1 MNMPTLMKH
10 NLAFLVQRLQALTI
24 ALLIFVALPF
34 VARAAITSDTPGPN
48 LVISS
53 TTETRITLAWNK
65 NPDATGYEFKK
76 VHPTAGYAFNLG
88 NTIGTVITGVKPAT
102 KYGYVVRAVQGNAKS
117 QFSAV
122 AYGYTK
128 PVRPAGFYYSFSG
141 TTMTVGWDPV
151 ATGGTKDDPV
161 DLSYQV
167 QLGNRPWVNV
177 TGTSRSFE
185 NLTLGTRY
193 NVKVRARI
201 AHGSKFVTGNP
212 GSIQVNSNNAPS
224 APGSPS
230 ATSIT
235 ADSFTLSWT
244 ASSGTVKNY
253 QVSINGGAWTSS
265 TADDTTHSFSGLS
278 ANTEYTLR
286 VRARNGPA
294 ISPPSEVKVL
304 TLPDDVP
311 GAPGS
316 PSTSDVT
323 KTSITLSW
331 TASTGAVDSY
341 EVSLDGSAW
350 TGSDS
355 DTSHSFTGLT
365 ANTAYT
371 LQVRAKNVIGTST
384 VASAASVTTL
394 PSAAPGKP
402 TSLATSQITKTSA
415 QLGWFG
421 ASGVVDSY
429 EVKLDD
435 GDWTNSGS
443 DLAHVFTGLRPNNP
457 HILYVRAKN
466 RVGVSPESSIVAL
479 TLPEPPNA
487 PSSPTTSSVTATS
500 ITLSW
505 NTPLGRVDTYEV
517 SSDGGSTWIDSTF
530 RDRSHTFTGLTA
542 NTAYTL
548 QVRAKNVS
556 GTSPAAS
563 APSVTTLPA
572 AAPGAPTNP
581 TSSAVTASSIT
592 LTWTAG
598 TGVVDT
604 YEVSSDGGTNW
615 IDSTSADTSH
625 SFTGL
630 SANTAYTLQVRA
642 KNRAG
647 DSSAASAASVKTLP
661 AAPTS
666 PTTSSITATSITLSW
681 TASVGGADTYEVS
694 ADGSAWTDAGGG
706 DTNHVF
712 SSLDANTSYTLQVRA
727 KNATGASSAA
737 SAAAVTTLPSAAP
750 AAPTNPTSSAVTA
763 SSITLTWTAS
773 TGVVDTY
780 EVSSDGGTNWIDSTS
795 ADTSHSFTGLSANT
809 AYTLQ
814 VRAKNRAGT
823 SSAASA
829 ASVKTLPAAPTG
841 ASTSAITA
849 SSITLSWTASAGG
862 ADTYEVSIDGSV
874 WTDAGGG
881 DTEHVFSGLSANTS
895 YTLQVR
901 AKNGSGATAAV
912 SATAVKTLPAAPTS
926 PTTSAISASSIT
938 LSWTASAGGA
948 DTYEVSTDG
957 SVWTDAGGGDTEH
970 VFSGLS
976 ATTSY
981 TLQVRAKNVS
991 GASPAASAPSVTTLP
1006 AAAPAAPTDP
1016 TSSAVTAS
1024 SITLTWTASTGVVD
1038 TYEVSSDGGTNWIDS
1053 TSADTSHS
1061 FTGLS
1066 ANTAYTLQVRAK
1078 NRSGD
1083 SSAASAAS
1091 VKTLPAAPTS
1101 PTTSSITATS
1111 ITLSWT
1117 ASVGGADT
1125 YEVSSDG
1132 GTNWI
1137 DSTSADTSHS
1147 FSGLSANTAY
1157 TLQVRA
1163 KNASG
1168 ATAAVSAA
1176 AVKTLPAA
1184 PTSPTTSAISA
1195 SSITLSWTASAGGAD
1210 TYEVSTD
1217 GSVWTDAGGGD
1228 TEHVFSG
1235 LSANTSYT
1243 LQVRAKN
1250 DSGAT
1255 AAVSA
1260 TAVKTL
1266 PAAPTSPTTSA
1277 ISASSITL
1285 SWTAS
1290 AGGADTYEVSTDGSV
1305 WADAGGGDTEHVFSG
1320 LSANTS
1326 YTLQARA
1333 KNGSGATAAVSA
1345 TAVKTLPA
1353 APSSPTTSAISAS
1366 SITLSWTASVGGADT
1381 YEVSKDGGNTW
1392 VDAGGGD
1399 LSHTFENL
1407 DPSTAYSLQA
1417 RAKNSSG
1424 VSAAT
1429 SAIAATT
1436 LAPATQQPSNL
1447 SPADQT
1453 ATHEANQTATKVA
1466 ADLTATHEANQTAT
1480 KVAADLTATH
1490 EANLTATKAAA
1501 DLTATH
1507 EANQTATKVAADLTA
1522 THEANQTATKVAA
1535 DLTATHEANQTATK
1549 VAADLTATHEANQTA
1564 TKVAADLTAT
1574 HEANQTATKVAVD
1587 LTATH
1592 EANQTA
1598 TKVAADLTATHEAN
1612 QTATKVAADLTA
1624 THEANQTATKVAADL
1639 TATHEANQTATR
1651 AAQPPDPPANL
1662 QSSGIS
1668 QNSVQINWQKSEG
1681 AESYEVMGWIAADD
1695 QPSSQA
1701 ANKVSIYNNWI
1712 NVGDTETYTFQSLN
1726 PDTQYSFGVHAM
1738 SQAGASEDSMVDV
1751 KTMPEQ
1757 SAAPLNEDV
1766 TADEGG
1772 SEDSGSRDSGDAD
1785 KQNRQVALPSPTVRV
1800 SKQTLNELPEEII
1813 VRYWLDGAH
1822 GRRVGPVEISDAE
1835 LIQQGIVD
1843 AIDLWGYVTPGV
1855 EVCFKRR
1862 GDELVFMDAATTP
1875 RTKLS
1880 WLGYA
1885 SNGMTCTIIDRP
1897 GTMVLLGDTSSA
1909 GAGQP
1914 IASQPGST
1922 LLSDCVV
1929 ELTEYLNF
1937 RESPWGAII
1946 NILAPGIG
1954 LTAVESAD
1962 GWYKVDFYGRKG
1974 WIIGDSVIPIGNC
1987 TAPQS
1992 VAQQPAAQQPAAT
2005 APPPSSALSD
2015 CMVELTEYLNFRDA
2029 PWGNIIHQLASG
2041 IRLTA
2046 LEYADGWYK
2055 VDYYGRKGWII
2066 GDYVI
2071 PVGSC

>member
-1 MNMPTLMKH
+1 MNIPMLMRH
-10 NLAFLVQRLQALTI
+10 NLASLVQRFQALTI

-34 VARAAITSDTPGPN
+34 VARATITSDTPGPN
-48 LVISS
+48 LVVSS

-76 VHPTAGYAFNLG
+76 TYPTAGYAIRIG
-88 NTIGTVITGVKPAT
+88 NAIGTVITGVKPAT
-102 KYGYVVRAVQGNAKS
+102 KYGYVVRALQGNAKS

-128 PVRPAGFYYSFSG
+128 PERPTGFYYSFSG
-141 TTMTVGWDPV
+141 TTMTVGWNPV
-151 ATGGTKDDPV
+151 ATGGTTDDPV

-167 QLGNRPWVNV
+167 QLGRRPWVNV

-185 NLTLGTRY
+185 NLTLGTSY

-235 ADSFTLSWT
+235 VDSFTLSWT

-253 QVSINGGAWTSS
+253 QVSINGGAWTGS

-311 GAPGS
+311 GEPGS
-316 PSTSDVT
+316 PTTSDVT
-323 KTSITLSW
+323 KSSITLSW

-350 TGSDS
+350 TSSDS
-355 DTSHSFTGLT
+355 ATSHSFTGLT

-371 LQVRAKNVIGTST
+371 LQVRAKNVVGTST
-384 VASAASVTTL
+384 VASADSVRTL

-402 TSLATSQITKTSA
+402 TGLATSAITKTSV
-415 QLGWFG
+415 QLGWTASTG
-421 ASGVVDSY
+421 AVDSY

-479 TLPEPPNA
+479 TLPEPPDA
-487 PSSPTTSSVTATS
+487 PNSPTTSSVTATS

-505 NTPLGRVDTYEV
+505 NAPLGRVDTYEV
-517 SSDGGSTWIDSTF
+517 STDGSVWTDAGGGDTEHVFS
-530 RDRSHTFTGLTA
+530 GLSA

-581 TSSAVTASSIT
+581 TTSAVTASSIA

-625 SFTGL
+625 SFSGL

-647 DSSAASAASVKTLP
+647 DSSAASATSVKTLP
-661 AAPTS
+661 
-666 PTTSSITATSITLSW
+666 
-681 TASVGGADTYEVS
+681 
-694 ADGSAWTDAGGG
+694 
-706 DTNHVF
+706 N
-712 SSLDANTSYTLQVRA
+712 
-727 KNATGASSAA
+727 
-737 SAAAVTTLPSAAP
+737 
-750 AAPTNPTSSAVTA
+750 
-763 SSITLTWTAS
+763 
-773 TGVVDTY
+773 
-780 EVSSDGGTNWIDSTS
+780 
-795 ADTSHSFTGLSANT
+795 
-809 AYTLQ
+809 
-814 VRAKNRAGT
+814 
-823 SSAASA
+823 
-829 ASVKTLPAAPTG
+829 APTG

-862 ADTYEVSIDGSV
+862 ADTYEVSRDGSVWTDAGGGDTEHVFSGLSANTAYTLQVRAKNASGATAAVSATAVKTLPAAPTSPTTSSITASSITLSWTASAGGADTYEVSTDGSV

-895 YTLQVR
+895 YTLQAR

-976 ATTSY
+976 A
-981 TLQVRAKNVS
+981 
-991 GASPAASAPSVTTLP
+991 
-1006 AAAPAAPTDP
+1006 
-1016 TSSAVTAS
+1016 
-1024 SITLTWTASTGVVD
+1024 
-1038 TYEVSSDGGTNWIDS
+1038 
-1053 TSADTSHS
+1053 
-1061 FTGLS
+1061 
-1066 ANTAYTLQVRAK
+1066 
-1078 NRSGD
+1078 
-1083 SSAASAAS
+1083 
-1091 VKTLPAAPTS
+1091 
-1101 PTTSSITATS
+1101 
-1111 ITLSWT
+1111 
-1117 ASVGGADT
+1117 
-1125 YEVSSDG
+1125 
-1132 GTNWI
+1132 
-1137 DSTSADTSHS
+1137 
-1147 FSGLSANTAY
+1147 
-1157 TLQVRA
+1157 
-1163 KNASG
+1163 
-1168 ATAAVSAA
+1168 
-1176 AVKTLPAA
+1176 
-1184 PTSPTTSAISA
+1184 
-1195 SSITLSWTASAGGAD
+1195 
-1210 TYEVSTD
+1210 
-1217 GSVWTDAGGGD
+1217 
-1228 TEHVFSG
+1228 
-1235 LSANTSYT
+1235 NTSYT
-1243 LQVRAKN
+1243 LQARAKN
-1250 DSGAT
+1250 ASGAT

-1266 PAAPTSPTTSA
+1266 PAAPSSPTTSA

-1326 YTLQARA
+1326 YTLQVRA
-1333 KNGSGATAAVSA
+1333 KNASGATAAVSA

-1366 SITLSWTASVGGADT
+1366 SITLSWTASAGGADT

-1407 DPSTAYSLQA
+1407 DPNTAYSLQA
-1417 RAKNSSG
+1417 RAKNGSG

-1447 SPADQT
+1447 SPADQ
-1453 ATHEANQTATKVA
+1453 
-1466 ADLTATHEANQTAT
+1466 
-1480 KVAADLTATH
+1480 
-1490 EANLTATKAAA
+1490 
-1501 DLTATH
+1501 TATH

-1574 HEANQTATKVAVD
+1574 HEENQTATKVAAD

-1757 SAAPLNEDV
+1757 SAAPLNEGV

-1785 KQNRQVALPSPTVRV
+1785 KQNRQIALPSPTVRV

-1822 GRRVGPVEISDAE
+1822 GRRVGPIEISDAE

-1862 GDELVFMDAATTP
+1862 GDALVFMDAATTP

-1897 GTMVLLGDTSSA
+1897 GTLVLLGDTSSA

-1987 TAPQS
+1987 SAPQS

>member
-1 MNMPTLMKH
+1 MQLLQFIECSNPFKVEEMNIAMRMRH
-10 NLAFLVQRLQALTI
+10 NLASLVQRLQALTI

-76 VHPTAGYAFNLG
+76 VYPAEGYAINIG
-88 NTIGTVITGVKPAT
+88 NTIGTVVTGAKPAT
-102 KYGYVVRAVQGNAKS
+102 KHGYVVRAVRGNAKS

-128 PVRPAGFYYSFSG
+128 PVRPSGFYYSFSG
-141 TTMTVGWDPV
+141 TTMTVGWNPV
-151 ATGGTKDDPV
+151 ATGGTKDDPI

-167 QLGNRPWVNV
+167 QLDKRPWVSV
-177 TGTSRSFE
+177 TGTSRSFD
-185 NLTLGTRY
+185 NLTLGTTY
-193 NVKVRARI
+193 SVKVRARI
-201 AHGSKFVTGNP
+201 ANGSKFVTGSA

-235 ADSFTLSWT
+235 ADSFTLSWP

-286 VRARNGPA
+286 VRATNGPA
-294 ISPPSEVKVL
+294 ISPASEVKVL

-311 GAPGS
+311 GEPGS

-323 KTSITLSW
+323 KSSITLSW

-350 TGSDS
+350 TASDS

-394 PSAAPGKP
+394 P
-402 TSLATSQITKTSA
+402 
-415 QLGWFG
+415 
-421 ASGVVDSY
+421 
-429 EVKLDD
+429 
-435 GDWTNSGS
+435 
-443 DLAHVFTGLRPNNP
+443 
-457 HILYVRAKN
+457 
-466 RVGVSPESSIVAL
+466 
-479 TLPEPPNA
+479 
-487 PSSPTTSSVTATS
+487 
-500 ITLSW
+500 
-505 NTPLGRVDTYEV
+505 
-517 SSDGGSTWIDSTF
+517 
-530 RDRSHTFTGLTA
+530 
-542 NTAYTL
+542 
-548 QVRAKNVS
+548 
-556 GTSPAAS
+556 
-563 APSVTTLPA
+563 A

-581 TSSAVTASSIT
+581 TT
-592 LTWTAG
+592 
-598 TGVVDT
+598 
-604 YEVSSDGGTNW
+604 
-615 IDSTSADTSH
+615 
-625 SFTGL
+625 
-630 SANTAYTLQVRA
+630 
-642 KNRAG
+642 
-647 DSSAASAASVKTLP
+647 
-661 AAPTS
+661 
-666 PTTSSITATSITLSW
+666 
-681 TASVGGADTYEVS
+681 
-694 ADGSAWTDAGGG
+694 
-706 DTNHVF
+706 
-712 SSLDANTSYTLQVRA
+712 
-727 KNATGASSAA
+727 
-737 SAAAVTTLPSAAP
+737 AAV
-750 AAPTNPTSSAVTA
+750 
-763 SSITLTWTAS
+763 
-773 TGVVDTY
+773 
-780 EVSSDGGTNWIDSTS
+780 
-795 ADTSHSFTGLSANT
+795 
-809 AYTLQ
+809 
-814 VRAKNRAGT
+814 
-823 SSAASA
+823 
-829 ASVKTLPAAPTG
+829 
-841 ASTSAITA
+841 TA
-849 SSITLSWTASAGG
+849 SSITLSWTASAG
-862 ADTYEVSIDGSV
+862 
-874 WTDAGGG
+874 
-881 DTEHVFSGLSANTS
+881 
-895 YTLQVR
+895 
-901 AKNGSGATAAV
+901 
-912 SATAVKTLPAAPTS
+912 
-926 PTTSAISASSIT
+926 
-938 LSWTASAGGA
+938 
-948 DTYEVSTDG
+948 
-957 SVWTDAGGGDTEH
+957 
-970 VFSGLS
+970 
-976 ATTSY
+976 
-981 TLQVRAKNVS
+981 
-991 GASPAASAPSVTTLP
+991 
-1006 AAAPAAPTDP
+1006 
-1016 TSSAVTAS
+1016 
-1024 SITLTWTASTGVVD
+1024 VV
-1038 TYEVSSDGGTNWIDS
+1038 
-1053 TSADTSHS
+1053 
-1061 FTGLS
+1061 
-1066 ANTAYTLQVRAK
+1066 
-1078 NRSGD
+1078 
-1083 SSAASAAS
+1083 
-1091 VKTLPAAPTS
+1091 
-1101 PTTSSITATS
+1101 
-1111 ITLSWT
+1111 
-1117 ASVGGADT
+1117 DT

-1163 KNASG
+1163 KNRAGDSSAASAPSVTTLPAAAPG
-1168 ATAAVSAA
+1168 APTNPTSSAVTASSITLSWTASAGVVDTYEVSSDGGTNWIDSTSADTSHSFSGLSANTAYTLQVRAKNRAGDSDAASAASVKTLPNAPTGASTSAITASSITLSWTASVGGADTYEVSTDGSAWTDAGGSDTNHVFSSLDANTSYTLQVRAKNATGASSAASAAAVKTLPNAPTSLIASAA
-1176 AVKTLPAA
+1176 GITVDSITCTWTASVGGADTYEVSKDGGNTWVDAGGGDTTHTFTGLTADTSYTLQVRAKNSSGSSPVTNVYTVKTKEETEPSNDNQVPAAPGAPGSPTTSAITASSIKLSWTVSSGTVDTYEVSKDGGNTWVDAGVDDTNHVFSSLDANTSYTLQARAKNTGGTSSAASATAVKTLPAA
-1184 PTSPTTSAISA
+1184 PTGPTTSAISA

-1243 LQVRAKN
+1243 LQLRAKN
-1250 DSGAT
+1250 ASGAT

-1260 TAVKTL
+1260 AAVKTL
-1266 PAAPTSPTTSA
+1266 PAAPTGPTNSA

-1290 AGGADTYEVSTDGSV
+1290 AGGADTYEVSTDGNV
-1305 WADAGGGDTEHVFSG
+1305 WTDAGGGDTEHVFSG

-1326 YTLQARA
+1326 YTLQVRA
-1333 KNGSGATAAVSA
+1333 KNASGATAAVSA
-1345 TAVKTLPA
+1345 AAVKTLPA
-1353 APSSPTTSAISAS
+1353 APTGASTSAITAT
-1366 SITLSWTASVGGADT
+1366 SITLSWTASAGGADT
-1381 YEVSKDGGNTW
+1381 YEVSKDGGSSW
-1392 VDAGGGD
+1392 VDSGSGD

-1407 DPSTAYSLQA
+1407 DPNTAYSLQA
-1417 RAKNSSG
+1417 RAKNGSG

-1436 LAPATQQPSNL
+1436 LASTTQQPSTL
-1447 SPADQT
+1447 SPADQ
-1453 ATHEANQTATKVA
+1453 
-1466 ADLTATHEANQTAT
+1466 
-1480 KVAADLTATH
+1480 
-1490 EANLTATKAAA
+1490 
-1501 DLTATH
+1501 
-1507 EANQTATKVAADLTA
+1507 
-1522 THEANQTATKVAA
+1522 
-1535 DLTATHEANQTATK
+1535 
-1549 VAADLTATHEANQTA
+1549 TATHEANQTA

-1612 QTATKVAADLTA
+1612 QTATKVAVDLTAADEANQTATKVAADLTATHEANQTATKVAVDLTATHEANQTATKVAVDLTATHEANQTATKVAVDLTAADEANQTATKVAADLTATDEANQTATKAAADLTA

-1639 TATHEANQTATR
+1639 TATHEANQTATKAAADLTATHEANQTATKAAADLTATHEASQTATR

-1662 QSSGIS
+1662 QSSGVS

-1681 AESYEVMGWIAADD
+1681 AESYEVMGWMAADD

-1712 NVGDTETYTFQSLN
+1712 NVGDTDTYTFQSLN
-1726 PDTQYSFGVHAM
+1726 PDTQYFFGVHAM
-1738 SQAGASEDSMVDV
+1738 SQAGASEDSMVDA
-1751 KTMPEQ
+1751 KTMPQ
-1757 SAAPLNEDV
+1757 QTATPINEGV
-1766 TADEGG
+1766 TADE
-1772 SEDSGSRDSGDAD
+1772 DSGSSDSGDAD
-1785 KQNRQVALPSPTVRV
+1785 KQVRQVALPSPTVRV
-1800 SKQTLNELPEEII
+1800 SRQTLNELPEEII

-1862 GDELVFMDAATTP
+1862 GDKLVFMDAATAP
-1875 RTKLS
+1875 RTKLP

-1885 SNGMTCTIIDRP
+1885 SNGMTCTVIDRP
-1897 GTMVLLGDTSSA
+1897 GTLVLLGDTSSA
-1909 GAGQP
+1909 GAWQP
-1914 IASQPGST
+1914 IAPQPGST
-1922 LLSDCVV
+1922 SLSDCVV

-1937 RESPWGAII
+1937 RESPSGAII

-1987 TAPQS
+1987 SAPQS
-1992 VAQQPAAQQPAAT
+1992 AAQQPAAQQPVAQQPAAQQPAAT

-2029 PWGNIIHQLASG
+2029 PWGNIIHQLAPG

-2046 LEYADGWYK
+2046 LETADGWYK
-2055 VDYYGRKGWII
+2055 VDFYGRKGWII
-2066 GDYVI
+2066 GDFVI
-2071 PVGSC
+2071 PIGSC

>member
-1 MNMPTLMKH
+1 M
-10 NLAFLVQRLQALTI
+10 
-24 ALLIFVALPF
+24 
-34 VARAAITSDTPGPN
+34 
-48 LVISS
+48 
-53 TTETRITLAWNK
+53 
-65 NPDATGYEFKK
+65 
-76 VHPTAGYAFNLG
+76 
-88 NTIGTVITGVKPAT
+88 
-102 KYGYVVRAVQGNAKS
+102 
-117 QFSAV
+117 
-122 AYGYTK
+122 
-128 PVRPAGFYYSFSG
+128 
-141 TTMTVGWDPV
+141 
-151 ATGGTKDDPV
+151 
-161 DLSYQV
+161 
-167 QLGNRPWVNV
+167 
-177 TGTSRSFE
+177 
-185 NLTLGTRY
+185 
-193 NVKVRARI
+193 
-201 AHGSKFVTGNP
+201 
-212 GSIQVNSNNAPS
+212 NSNNAPS

-235 ADSFTLSWT
+235 VDSFTLSWT

-253 QVSINGGAWTSS
+253 QVSINGGAWTGS

-311 GAPGS
+311 GEPGS
-316 PSTSDVT
+316 PTTSDVS
-323 KTSITLSW
+323 KSSITLSW

-355 DTSHSFTGLT
+355 ATSHSFTGLT

-371 LQVRAKNVIGTST
+371 LQVRAKNVVGTST
-384 VASAASVTTL
+384 IASADSVRTL

-402 TSLATSQITKTSA
+402 TGLSTSKITKTSV
-415 QLGWFG
+415 QLGWTASTG
-421 ASGVVDSY
+421 AVDSY

-443 DLAHVFTGLRPNNP
+443 DLSHVFTGLRPNNP

-505 NTPLGRVDTYEV
+505 NAPLGRVDTYEV

-548 QVRAKNVS
+548 QVRAKNAS

-581 TSSAVTASSIT
+581 TSLAVTASSIT

-625 SFTGL
+625 SFSGL

-661 AAPTS
+661 NAPTS

-681 TASVGGADTYEVS
+681 TASAGGADTYEVS
-694 ADGSAWTDAGGG
+694 TDGSVWTDAGGG
-706 DTNHVF
+706 DTEHVF
-712 SSLDANTSYTLQVRA
+712 SGLSANTAYTLQVRA
-727 KNATGASSAA
+727 KNASGASPAA
-737 SAAAVTTLPSAAP
+737 SAPSVTTLPAAAP
-750 AAPTNPTSSAVTA
+750 GAPTNPTSSAVTA

-795 ADTSHSFTGLSANT
+795 ADTSHSFSGLSANT

-814 VRAKNRAGT
+814 VRAKNRAGD

-862 ADTYEVSIDGSV
+862 ADTYEVSTDGSVWTDAGGGDTEHVFSGLSANTSYTLQVRAKNGSGATAAVSATAVKTLPAAPTSPTTSAISASSITLTWTASAGGADTYEVSTDGSVWTDAGGGDTEHVFSGLSATTSYTLQVRAKNVSGASPAASAPSVTTLPAAAPGAPTNPTTSAVTASSITLTWTAGTGVVDTYEVSSDGGTNWIDSTSADTSHSFSGLSANTAYTLQVRAKNRSGDSSAASAASVKTLPNAPTGASTSAITASSITLSWTASAGGADTYEVSTDGSVWTDAGGGDTEHVFSGLSANTSYTLQVRAKNASGATAAVSATAVKTLPAAPTGASTSAITASSITLSWTASAGGADTYEVSTDGSV

-976 ATTSY
+976 A
-981 TLQVRAKNVS
+981 
-991 GASPAASAPSVTTLP
+991 
-1006 AAAPAAPTDP
+1006 
-1016 TSSAVTAS
+1016 
-1024 SITLTWTASTGVVD
+1024 
-1038 TYEVSSDGGTNWIDS
+1038 
-1053 TSADTSHS
+1053 
-1061 FTGLS
+1061 
-1066 ANTAYTLQVRAK
+1066 
-1078 NRSGD
+1078 
-1083 SSAASAAS
+1083 
-1091 VKTLPAAPTS
+1091 
-1101 PTTSSITATS
+1101 
-1111 ITLSWT
+1111 
-1117 ASVGGADT
+1117 
-1125 YEVSSDG
+1125 
-1132 GTNWI
+1132 
-1137 DSTSADTSHS
+1137 
-1147 FSGLSANTAY
+1147 NTAY

-1168 ATAAVSAA
+1168 ATAAVSAT

-1184 PTSPTTSAISA
+1184 PTGPTTSAISA
-1195 SSITLSWTASAGGAD
+1195 SSITLGWTASAGGAD

-1217 GSVWTDAGGGD
+1217 GSVWADAGGGD

-1266 PAAPTSPTTSA
+1266 PNAPTSLNASA
-1277 ISASSITL
+1277 AGITVDSITCT
-1285 SWTAS
+1285 WTAS
-1290 AGGADTYEVSTDGSV
+1290 A
-1305 WADAGGGDTEHVFSG
+1305 
-1320 LSANTS
+1320 
-1326 YTLQARA
+1326 
-1333 KNGSGATAAVSA
+1333 
-1345 TAVKTLPA
+1345 
-1353 APSSPTTSAISAS
+1353 
-1366 SITLSWTASVGGADT
+1366 GGADT

-1407 DPSTAYSLQA
+1407 DPNTAYSLQA
-1417 RAKNSSG
+1417 RAKNGSG

-1480 KVAADLTATH
+1480 KVAA
-1490 EANLTATKAAA
+1490 
-1501 DLTATH
+1501 
-1507 EANQTATKVAADLTA
+1507 
-1522 THEANQTATKVAA
+1522 
-1535 DLTATHEANQTATK
+1535 
-1549 VAADLTATHEANQTA
+1549 
-1564 TKVAADLTAT
+1564 
-1574 HEANQTATKVAVD
+1574 D

-1757 SAAPLNEDV
+1757 SAAPLNEGV

-1785 KQNRQVALPSPTVRV
+1785 KQNRQIALPSPTVRV

-1862 GDELVFMDAATTP
+1862 GDALVFMDAATTP

-1897 GTMVLLGDTSSA
+1897 GTLVLLGDTSSA

-1922 LLSDCVV
+1922 LHSDCVV

-1987 TAPQS
+1987 SAPRS
-1992 VAQQPAAQQPAAT
+1992 VVQQPAAQQPAAT

-2066 GDYVI
+2066 DDYVI

>member
-1 MNMPTLMKH
+1 MQLLQFIECSNPFKVEEMNIAMRMRH
-10 NLAFLVQRLQALTI
+10 NLASLVQRLQALTI

-76 VHPTAGYAFNLG
+76 VYPAEGYAINIG
-88 NTIGTVITGVKPAT
+88 NTIGTVVTGAKPAT
-102 KYGYVVRAVQGNAKS
+102 KHGYVVRAVRGNAKS

-128 PVRPAGFYYSFSG
+128 PVRPSGFYYSFSG
-141 TTMTVGWDPV
+141 TTMTVGWNPV
-151 ATGGTKDDPV
+151 ATGGTKDDPI

-167 QLGNRPWVNV
+167 QLDKRPWVSV
-177 TGTSRSFE
+177 TGTSRSFD
-185 NLTLGTRY
+185 NLTLGTTY

-201 AHGSKFVTGNP
+201 ANGSKFVTGSA
-212 GSIQVNSNNAPS
+212 GSIQVNSSNAPS

-244 ASSGTVKNY
+244 ASSGTIKNY
-253 QVSINGGAWTSS
+253 QVRINGGAWTSS

-286 VRARNGPA
+286 VRATNGPA
-294 ISPPSEVKVL
+294 ISPASEVKVL

-311 GAPGS
+311 GEPGN

-323 KTSITLSW
+323 KSSITLSW
-331 TASTGAVDSY
+331 TASSGAVDSY

-350 TGSDS
+350 TTSDS

-394 PSAAPGKP
+394 P
-402 TSLATSQITKTSA
+402 
-415 QLGWFG
+415 
-421 ASGVVDSY
+421 
-429 EVKLDD
+429 
-435 GDWTNSGS
+435 
-443 DLAHVFTGLRPNNP
+443 
-457 HILYVRAKN
+457 
-466 RVGVSPESSIVAL
+466 
-479 TLPEPPNA
+479 
-487 PSSPTTSSVTATS
+487 
-500 ITLSW
+500 
-505 NTPLGRVDTYEV
+505 
-517 SSDGGSTWIDSTF
+517 
-530 RDRSHTFTGLTA
+530 
-542 NTAYTL
+542 
-548 QVRAKNVS
+548 
-556 GTSPAAS
+556 
-563 APSVTTLPA
+563 A

-581 TSSAVTASSIT
+581 TT
-592 LTWTAG
+592 
-598 TGVVDT
+598 
-604 YEVSSDGGTNW
+604 
-615 IDSTSADTSH
+615 
-625 SFTGL
+625 
-630 SANTAYTLQVRA
+630 
-642 KNRAG
+642 
-647 DSSAASAASVKTLP
+647 
-661 AAPTS
+661 
-666 PTTSSITATSITLSW
+666 
-681 TASVGGADTYEVS
+681 
-694 ADGSAWTDAGGG
+694 
-706 DTNHVF
+706 
-712 SSLDANTSYTLQVRA
+712 
-727 KNATGASSAA
+727 
-737 SAAAVTTLPSAAP
+737 AAV
-750 AAPTNPTSSAVTA
+750 
-763 SSITLTWTAS
+763 
-773 TGVVDTY
+773 
-780 EVSSDGGTNWIDSTS
+780 
-795 ADTSHSFTGLSANT
+795 
-809 AYTLQ
+809 
-814 VRAKNRAGT
+814 
-823 SSAASA
+823 
-829 ASVKTLPAAPTG
+829 
-841 ASTSAITA
+841 TA
-849 SSITLSWTASAGG
+849 SSITLSWTASAG
-862 ADTYEVSIDGSV
+862 
-874 WTDAGGG
+874 
-881 DTEHVFSGLSANTS
+881 
-895 YTLQVR
+895 
-901 AKNGSGATAAV
+901 
-912 SATAVKTLPAAPTS
+912 
-926 PTTSAISASSIT
+926 
-938 LSWTASAGGA
+938 
-948 DTYEVSTDG
+948 
-957 SVWTDAGGGDTEH
+957 
-970 VFSGLS
+970 
-976 ATTSY
+976 
-981 TLQVRAKNVS
+981 
-991 GASPAASAPSVTTLP
+991 
-1006 AAAPAAPTDP
+1006 
-1016 TSSAVTAS
+1016 
-1024 SITLTWTASTGVVD
+1024 VV
-1038 TYEVSSDGGTNWIDS
+1038 
-1053 TSADTSHS
+1053 
-1061 FTGLS
+1061 
-1066 ANTAYTLQVRAK
+1066 
-1078 NRSGD
+1078 
-1083 SSAASAAS
+1083 
-1091 VKTLPAAPTS
+1091 
-1101 PTTSSITATS
+1101 
-1111 ITLSWT
+1111 
-1117 ASVGGADT
+1117 DT

-1163 KNASG
+1163 KNRAGDSSAASAPSVTTLPAAAPG
-1168 ATAAVSAA
+1168 APTNPTSSAVTASSITLSWTASAGVVDTYEVSSDGGTNWIDSTSADTSHSFSGLSANTAYTLQVRAKNRAGDSDAASAASVKTLPNAPTGASTSAITASSITLSWTASVGGADTYEVSTDGSAWTDAGGSDTNHVFSSLDANTSYTLQVRAKNATGTSSAVSAA
-1176 AVKTLPAA
+1176 AVKTLPNAPTSLIASAAGITVDSITCTWTASVGGADTYEVSKDGGNTWVDAGGGDTTHTFTGLTADTSYTLQVRAKNSSGSSPVTNVYTVKTKEETEPSNDNQVPAAPGAPGSPTTSAITASSIKLSWTVSSGTVDTYEVSKDGGNTWVDAGVDDTNHVFSSLDANTSYTLQARAKNTGGTSSAASATAVKTLPAA
-1184 PTSPTTSAISA
+1184 PTGPTTSAISA

-1250 DSGAT
+1250 ASGAT

-1260 TAVKTL
+1260 AAVKTL
-1266 PAAPTSPTTSA
+1266 PAAPTGPTNSA

-1305 WADAGGGDTEHVFSG
+1305 WTDAGGGDTEHVFSG

-1326 YTLQARA
+1326 YTLQLRA
-1333 KNGSGATAAVSA
+1333 KNASGATAAVSA
-1345 TAVKTLPA
+1345 AAVKTLPA
-1353 APSSPTTSAISAS
+1353 APTGPTNSAISAS
-1366 SITLSWTASVGGADT
+1366 SITLSWTASAGGADTYEVSTDGNVWTDAGGGDTEHVFSGLSANTSYTLQVRAKNASGATAAVSAAAVKTLPAAPTGASTSAITATSITLSWTASAGGADT
-1381 YEVSKDGGNTW
+1381 YEVSKDGGSSW
-1392 VDAGGGD
+1392 VDSGSGD

-1407 DPSTAYSLQA
+1407 DPNTAYSLQA
-1417 RAKNSSG
+1417 RAKNGSG

-1436 LAPATQQPSNL
+1436 LASTTQQPSTL

-1480 KVAADLTATH
+1480 KVAV
-1490 EANLTATKAAA
+1490 

-1507 EANQTATKVAADLTA
+1507 EANQTATKVA
-1522 THEANQTATKVAA
+1522 V
-1535 DLTATHEANQTATK
+1535 
-1549 VAADLTATHEANQTA
+1549 
-1564 TKVAADLTAT
+1564 DLTAT

-1612 QTATKVAADLTA
+1612 QTATKVAVDSTAADEANQTATKVAADLTA

-1639 TATHEANQTATR
+1639 TATHEANQTATKVAVDLTAADEANQTATKAAADLTATHEANQTATKVAADLTATHEAKQTATKVAADLTATHEANQTATKAAGDLTATHEANQTATKAAADLTATHEASQTATR

-1662 QSSGIS
+1662 QSSGVS

-1681 AESYEVMGWIAADD
+1681 AESYEVMGWMAADD

-1712 NVGDTETYTFQSLN
+1712 NVGDTDTYTFQSLN
-1726 PDTQYSFGVHAM
+1726 PDTQYFFGVHAM
-1738 SQAGASEDSMVDV
+1738 SQAGASEDSMVDA
-1751 KTMPEQ
+1751 KTMPQ
-1757 SAAPLNEDV
+1757 QTATPLNEGV
-1766 TADEGG
+1766 TADE
-1772 SEDSGSRDSGDAD
+1772 DSGSSDSGGAD
-1785 KQNRQVALPSPTVRV
+1785 KQVRQVALPSPTVRV
-1800 SKQTLNELPEEII
+1800 SRQTLNELPEEII

-1862 GDELVFMDAATTP
+1862 GDKLVFMDAATAP
-1875 RTKLS
+1875 RTKLP

-1885 SNGMTCTIIDRP
+1885 SNGMTCTVIDRP
-1897 GTMVLLGDTSSA
+1897 GTLVLLGDTSSA
-1909 GAGQP
+1909 GAWQP
-1914 IASQPGST
+1914 IAPQPGST
-1922 LLSDCVV
+1922 SLSDCVV

-1937 RESPWGAII
+1937 RESPSGAII

-1987 TAPQS
+1987 SAPQS
-1992 VAQQPAAQQPAAT
+1992 AAQQPAAQQPVAQQPAAQQPAAT

-2029 PWGNIIHQLASG
+2029 PWGNIIHQLAPG

-2046 LEYADGWYK
+2046 LETADGWYK
-2055 VDYYGRKGWII
+2055 VDFYGRKGWII
-2066 GDYVI
+2066 GDFVI
-2071 PVGSC
+2071 PIGSC